1 MTKQGLVSVCLEPS
15 ERDVD
20 LNKSSSVSALWG
32 FGKTRSFLLEIS
44 VAQVRLVLGVG
55 CCLELDEKEHT
66 CGNVCRHCCFDD
78 VIRTSSAACDDV
90 KSALTRVDLNILEDQ
105 GHGQTPPLHGAVNIS
120 LVRTRGLSAEW
131 TVSTVSTVGAC
142 AGARL
147 T

>member
-1 MTKQGLVSVCLEPS
+1 MKENKKKLGRGKKIKATGCHLLAFFFCKG

-66 CGNVCRHCCFDD
+66 VFFFFFACF
-78 VIRTSSAACDDV
+78 
-90 KSALTRVDLNILEDQ
+90 LTF
-105 GHGQTPPLHGAVNIS
+105 
-120 LVRTRGLSAEW
+120 
-131 TVSTVSTVGAC
+131 
-142 AGARL
+142 
-147 T
+147 